1 MKKQT
6 VFQKFNNI
14 YIAIG
19 FFFLTTA
26 LIAIIIPIWPYLWYR
41 IHPEETNKETE
52 KIIKE
57 VVPPKVEIEEKKTE
71 SVRLDIPP
79 LNTSLPEGKFVKI
92 PKIEVNSP
100 ISTSKNSDEGL
111 KNGTW
116 IVKEYGTPEQ
126 PDLPI
131 ILAAHRF
138 GYSSW
143 STEKRNRISYY
154 NLPKTGDGDEITIY
168 WNQREYKYKI
178 YKSEES
184 TYITDYTADLI
195 LYTCKFF
202 NSPIRIFRYAQR
214 IP

>member
-19 FFFLTTA
+19 FFFLTIA

-71 SVRLDIPP
+71 EVRLDIPP

-111 KNGTW
+111 RHGTW

-126 PDLPI
+126 Q
-131 ILAAHRF
+131 A
-138 GYSSW
+138 
-143 STEKRNRISYY
+143 KRR
-154 NLPKTGDGDEITIY
+154 
-168 WNQREYKYKI
+168 R
-178 YKSEES
+178 
-184 TYITDYTADLI
+184 
-195 LYTCKFF
+195 
-202 NSPIRIFRYAQR
+202 
-214 IP
+214 